1 MATNGNSDLSS
12 LVPEAGHAGWLG
24 SQSEGQT
31 LVDVVD
37 IEGGDLHFEWSFS
50 HSRKDHSIAGN
61 MDLESAIQEES
72 PTLGVRR
79 NWI

>member
-1 MATNGNSDLSS
+1 LETGNVGPGLAQ
-12 LVPEAGHAGWLG
+12 PGREI
-24 SQSEGQT
+24 GQP

-61 MDLESAIQEES
+61 MDLESAIQEKS
-72 PTLGVRR
+72 PTLDVRQ